1 MKFKIVTYTVHQEDE
16 TTKEIAPRHGKRWV
30 RVLIYFTLQH
40 CVQLVFRKKYS
51 QDVPEGGVELVEG
64 ASDGDGAGLPDS
76 RPG

>member
-1 MKFKIVTYTVHQEDE
+1 MVS
-16 TTKEIAPRHGKRWV
+16 
-30 RVLIYFTLQH
+30 TLQH
-40 CVQLVFRKKYS
+40 CVQLGFRKKYS